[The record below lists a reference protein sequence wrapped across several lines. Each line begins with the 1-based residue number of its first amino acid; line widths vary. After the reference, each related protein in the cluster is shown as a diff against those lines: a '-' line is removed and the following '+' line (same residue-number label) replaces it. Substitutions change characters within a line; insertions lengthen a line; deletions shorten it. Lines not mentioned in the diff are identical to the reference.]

1 MRNFSVATF
10 IAVLRSLL
18 SLPVQEQQHAV
29 DRQVTQQV
37 HGVFLYYRFDQV
49 LLTTAPGWV
58 EPFGLFRFV
67 FRSV

>member
-37 HGVFLYYRFDQV
+37 HGVFGAGASLTSRKPMWLIG
-49 LLTTAPGWV
+49 LLGSLPRRALG
-58 EPFGLFRFV
+58 R
-67 FRSV
+67 